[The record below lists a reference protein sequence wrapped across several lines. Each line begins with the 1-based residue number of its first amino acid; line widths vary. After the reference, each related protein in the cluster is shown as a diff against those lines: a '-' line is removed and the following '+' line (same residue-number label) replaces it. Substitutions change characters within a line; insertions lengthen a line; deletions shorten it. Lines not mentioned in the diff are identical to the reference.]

1 MPEHL
6 WFLNTLVRI
15 HVSNEDGT
23 DGLSVIENWAP
34 FGDSPPLHVHQT
46 EDELFHILEGE
57 FRFVAGGEERRAQA
71 GEVVLTRKGVPH
83 SYRVESREGGRWLVI
98 TTHGDFERFV
108 RELGRPAP
116 APELPA
122 AAGPPSPEEAQA
134 LGVVAARHHIQ
145 LVGPPLA

>member
-15 HVSNEDGT
+15 SVSNEDGT

-34 FGDSPPLHVHQT
+34 FGDSPPLHVHET

-57 FRFVAGGEERRAQA
+57 FRFVAGGEERRAQG
-71 GEVVLTRKGVPH
+71 GEMVLTRKGVPH
-83 SYRVESREGGRWLVI
+83 TYRVESQAGGRWLVI

-108 RELGRPAP
+108 RELGRPAA

-122 AAGPPSPEEAQA
+122 AAGPPSAEEVQT
-134 LGVVAARHHIQ
+134 LGAVAARHHIQ